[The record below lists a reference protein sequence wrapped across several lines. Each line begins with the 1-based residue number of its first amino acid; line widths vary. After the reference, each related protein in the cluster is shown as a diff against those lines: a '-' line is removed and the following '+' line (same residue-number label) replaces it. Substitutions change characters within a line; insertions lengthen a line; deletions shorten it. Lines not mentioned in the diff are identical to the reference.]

1 MAKVEAVPNGLH
13 TVTTQLSVDG
23 AAAAIEL
30 YQLAFGAEERSRALD
45 PSGKKIWHA
54 EVRIGDTTLFI
65 NDTFPEMGGQAR
77 SADLWLYSEQADE
90 LFQRAEAA
98 GMMVKFPMGDQ
109 FWGDRTGTLTDRWGN
124 HWNLARRIRNLTA
137 QEMKQAG
144 EDFARAQPTP

>member
-1 MAKVEAVPNGLH
+1 MATIDPVPRGLH
-13 TVTTQLSVDG
+13 TLTTHLSVDG

-30 YQLAFGAEERSRALD
+30 YRKAFGAEERSRALD

-65 NDTFPEMGGQAR
+65 NDTFPEMGGQPR

-90 LFQRAEAA
+90 LFRRAEAA
-98 GMMVKFPMGDQ
+98 GMTVKWPMADQ
-109 FWGDRTGTLTDRWGN
+109 FWGDRTGTLTDRWDN
-124 HWNLARRIRNLTA
+124 HWTLARRTKNLTE

-144 EDFARAQPTP
+144 EDFAKAQASR